1 MFRYLTNYTY
11 IYMYC
16 FVHFHFGRKPVKR
29 ITVLH
34 SYSLGMYQRECGK
47 AGNKNGNKN
56 GK

>member
-1 MFRYLTNYTY
+1 MFSYLTN
-11 IYMYC
+11 YMYC
-16 FVHFHFGRKPVKR
+16 FVNFHFGRKTVKR

-34 SYSLGMYQRECGK
+34 SYSLGTYQRECGK